1 MINTINI
8 VLALCDDI
16 LNGLAGVDLEEI
28 DILSVTG
35 IAIFILL
42 IYCVLSKDRVLDK
55 NNSLP

>member
-1 MINTINI
+1 MRKTINTFW
-8 VLALCDDI
+8 ALKDDI
-16 LNGLAGVDLEEI
+16 LNGLTGMDLEEI

>member
-1 MINTINI
+1 MRNTINI
-8 VLALCDDI
+8 FLALYGDI

-28 DILSVTG
+28 DILSFTG